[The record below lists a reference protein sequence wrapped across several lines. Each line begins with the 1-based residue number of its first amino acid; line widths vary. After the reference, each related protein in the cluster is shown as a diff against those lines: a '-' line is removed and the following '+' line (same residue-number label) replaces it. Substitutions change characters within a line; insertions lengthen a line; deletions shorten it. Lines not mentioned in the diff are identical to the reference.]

1 MKKAL
6 LVIDVQNDYFPNGKF
21 ELYKANKCLINIQ
34 KLVESFR
41 SNHEK
46 VIFVQ
51 HISSKD
57 GVFFVPG
64 TTGVELHK
72 DLNVKEKDIIVRK
85 NYPNSFLKTNLKEL
99 LDNENIEELYVCG
112 MMTHMCVDTTV
123 RAAFDLG
130 YKVKLFSD
138 ACTTRDLKFKKKIL
152 KAQDVNDIYMASLN
166 GMFASVISTENL

>member
-6 LVIDVQNDYFPNGKF
+6 LVIDVQNDYFPGGKF
-21 ELYKANKCLINIQ
+21 ELYKANESLENILR
-34 KLVESFR
+34 LVDIFHLK
-41 SNHEK
+41 NEK

-57 GVFFVPG
+57 GVFFVPQ

-72 DLNVKEKDIIVRK
+72 DLMIKEGDSIVTK
-85 NYPNSFLKTNLKEL
+85 NYPNSFFKTTLKEV
-99 LDNENIEELYVCG
+99 LDKEGIEEIYVCG

-123 RAAFDLG
+123 RAAFDWG
-130 YKVKLFSD
+130 YTVKLFSD
-138 ACTTRDLKFKKKIL
+138 ACTTRDLQIKGKIL

-166 GMFASVISTENL
+166 GMFASVLNTDEI